1 MMAAALQLAM
11 LAVNPTVLDPAT
23 VAKLMSA
30 LQQHNMQPVSGVYY
44 SSSIRHGIEE
54 GAHLA
59 VWCLLA
65 RGMGYFHHGMYIGNG
80 LIVHLQRN
88 QGGPRFDHL
97 DTFLEGSDKY
107 FVVDY
112 KPDWYDARAKAIE
125 IAKYYVNNPRA
136 LQPYNLVDMNCEYFV
151 TGCKT
156 GNFSSPQIDKINRI
170 VPRPMLI
177 AVGQIINLV

>member
-30 LQQHNMQPVSGVYY
+30 LQQHNMEPASGVYR

-59 VWCLLA
+59 VWCPLG
-65 RGMGYFHHGMYIGNG
+65 RGMGYFHHAMYIGNG

-88 QGGPRFDHL
+88 QGGPRFDQL
-97 DTFLEGSDKY
+97 DTFLEGNDMY

-112 KPDWYDARAKAIE
+112 NPD
-125 IAKYYVNNPRA
+125 
-136 LQPYNLVDMNCEYFV
+136 
-151 TGCKT
+151 
-156 GNFSSPQIDKINRI
+156 
-170 VPRPMLI
+170 
-177 AVGQIINLV
+177 